1 MKRICSLLLTI
12 LFSVLY
18 ITATMADARTFSI
31 KELPDVTSPRWKQT
45 YEAYGRTIDVDVE
58 IIIPEV
64 ENAPAIKVQWS
75 PALEDPLRSEL
86 AAEYEKADKEDNKHY
101 YRFKSKKSHT
111 LYLEHKWPLHGGTQK
126 DKEDFSRV
134 TSDESDLIRFDPDK
148 TYAENNPMTVREAAA
163 VVSTHLQEIFPDVD
177 IQLDTA
183 WITGAVRWKR
193 NKKILDDR
201 GYYHLNMRQC
211 FHGISLMASISAA
224 YTDPFDQR
232 WGEILDEKDAP
243 YMYILVRRDVD
254 QGLVRSSVYSEDSW
268 NIVASLYKE
277 TDLLCKDLPLVPF
290 DAVKSQVED
299 LINKGYVRWIN
310 NVTLG
315 YAQFKTG
322 NMDDFALVPS
332 WVVWCEYLP
341 EGPYSEKEY
350 GVNDS
355 ELMFDGNS
363 AYYRPLIINAQ
374 TGKLYNPESTE
385 PGRIICPDLSAW
397 Q

>member
-18 ITATMADARTFSI
+18 ITAAMADTRTFSI

-58 IIIPEV
+58 IMIPEV
-64 ENAPAIKVQWS
+64 ETAPALKVQWA

-101 YRFKSKKSHT
+101 YRFKSKKGHT

-148 TYAENNPMTVREAAA
+148 AYAENNPMTVREAAA

-211 FHGISLMASISAA
+211 FHGIPLMASICET
-224 YTDPFDQR
+224 YTDPFDQL

-254 QGLVRSSVYSEDSW
+254 QGLVRGSVYSEDSW
-268 NIVASLYKE
+268 NIVAHLYAE
-277 TDLLCKDLPLVPF
+277 TELLCQDMPLVSF

-310 NVTLG
+310 SVTLG

-332 WVVWCEYLP
+332 WVVWCEYIP
-341 EGPYSEKEY
+341 AGPLAEKEY

-355 ELMFDGNS
+355 ELTFDGNNGF
-363 AYYRPLIINAQ
+363 YRPLIINAQ

-385 PGRIICPDLSAW
+385 PGRIICPDLNAW

>member
-1 MKRICSLLLTI
+1 MKRICSFLLAI
-12 LFSVLY
+12 LFSALC
-18 ITATMADARTFSI
+18 ASAAMAEAETFSI
-31 KELPDVTSPRWKQT
+31 KELPGVTSPRWKQT

-64 ENAPAIKVQWS
+64 ETAPALKVQWA
-75 PALEDPLRSEL
+75 PALEDPLRSKL
-86 AAEYEKADKEDNKHY
+86 AAEYENADKEDNKHY
-101 YRFKSKKSHT
+101 YSFKSKKSHT
-111 LYLEHKWPLHGGTQK
+111 LYLEHKWPLRGGTK
-126 DKEDFSRV
+126 KNKESWEKV
-134 TSDESDLIRFDPDK
+134 TADYSDLIRFDPDQA
-148 TYAENNPMTVREAAA
+148 YAENNPMTVQEATE
-163 VVSTHLQEIFPDVD
+163 VVRTHLKEVFPDME
-177 IQLDTA
+177 ISLDTV
-183 WITGAVRWKR
+183 WLSGATRWKR
-193 NKKILDDR
+193 NKKTIDEK

-211 FHGISLMASISAA
+211 FHGIPLMASISAA
-224 YTDPFDQR
+224 YTDPFDQL

-243 YMYILVRRDVD
+243 YMYILVRRDD
-254 QGLVRSSVYSEDSW
+254 DHGLVRGSVYSEDSW
-268 NIVASLYKE
+268 NIVAHLYAE
-277 TDLLCKDLPLVPF
+277 TEQLCQDMPLVPF

-310 NVTLG
+310 SVTLG

-332 WVVWCEYLP
+332 WVVWCEYIP
-341 EGPYSEKEY
+341 DGPLAEKEY

-355 ELMFDGNS
+355 ELTFDGNNGF
-363 AYYRPLIINAQ
+363 YRPLIINAQ

>member
-1 MKRICSLLLTI
+1 
-12 LFSVLY
+12 
-18 ITATMADARTFSI
+18 
-31 KELPDVTSPRWKQT
+31 
-45 YEAYGRTIDVDVE
+45 
-58 IIIPEV
+58 
-64 ENAPAIKVQWS
+64 
-75 PALEDPLRSEL
+75 
-86 AAEYEKADKEDNKHY
+86 
-101 YRFKSKKSHT
+101 
-111 LYLEHKWPLHGGTQK
+111 
-126 DKEDFSRV
+126 
-134 TSDESDLIRFDPDK
+134 
-148 TYAENNPMTVREAAA
+148 
-163 VVSTHLQEIFPDVD
+163 VD

-211 FHGISLMASISAA
+211 FHGIPLMASICET
-224 YTDPFDQR
+224 YTDPFDQL

-254 QGLVRSSVYSEDSW
+254 HGLVRGSVYSEDSW
-268 NIVASLYKE
+268 NIVAHLYAE
-277 TDLLCKDLPLVPF
+277 TELLCQDMPLVSF

-310 NVTLG
+310 SVTLG

-332 WVVWCEYLP
+332 WVVWCEYIP
-341 EGPYSEKEY
+341 AGPLAEKEY

-355 ELMFDGNS
+355 ELTFDGNNGF
-363 AYYRPLIINAQ
+363 YRPLIINAQ

-385 PGRIICPDLSAW
+385 PGRIICPDLNAW

>member
-18 ITATMADARTFSI
+18 ITAAMAETRTFSI
-31 KELPDVTSPRWKQT
+31 KELPEVTSPRWKQT
-45 YEAYGRTIDVDVE
+45 YEAYGRSIDVDVE
-58 IIIPEV
+58 ITIPEA
-64 ENAPAIKVQWS
+64 ETAPALKVQWA
-75 PALEDPLRSEL
+75 PALEDPLRSKL
-86 AAEYEKADKEDNKHY
+86 AAEYENADKEDNKHY
-101 YRFKSKKSHT
+101 YSFKSKKGLT
-111 LYLEHKWPLHGGTQK
+111 LYLKHKWPLRGGSK
-126 DKEDFSRV
+126 KNKEDWTKVSG
-134 TSDESDLIRFDPDK
+134 DENDLPRFDPDQA
-148 TYAENNPMTVREAAA
+148 YAENNSMTVQEATEVAR
-163 VVSTHLQEIFPDVD
+163 THLKEVFPDME
-177 IQLDTA
+177 ISLDTV
-183 WITGAVRWKR
+183 WLSGGTRWKR
-193 NKKILDDR
+193 NKKTIDEK

-211 FHGISLMASISAA
+211 FHGIPLMASISAA

-232 WGEILDEKDAP
+232 WRKILDEKDAP
-243 YMYILVRRDVD
+243 YMYILVQRDND
-254 QGLVRSSVYSEDSW
+254 QGIVRSSVYSEDSW
-268 NIVASLYKE
+268 NFVAHLYEE
-277 TDLLCKDLPLVPF
+277 TEQLCQDMPLVPF

-299 LINKGYVRWIN
+299 LITGGYVRWIN
-310 NVTLG
+310 SVTLG

-363 AYYRPLIINAQ
+363 GYYRPLIINAQ
-374 TGKLYNPESTE
+374 TGKLYDPESKE